1 MVAYAEDLSAYYDVE
16 YVQGKGCQKAS
27 SNVQRIIKNNNQVF
41 HIWNGLRTAD
51 FLNGKNPLCGMI
63 PTEQN
68 FVNSVLK
75 YPLFFTGTDGI
86 DKKDIF
92 KDDNGF
98 NEKTIIGFMSFA
110 VMTLYS
116 ITDLI
121 TGYMGMDLP
130 INDFV
135 YNSFLYITLGCF
147 GIAGVE
153 KVMGNK
159 DAK

>member
-1 MVAYAEDLSAYYDVE
+1 MA
-16 YVQGKGCQKAS
+16 
-27 SNVQRIIKNNNQVF
+27 F
-41 HIWNGLRTAD
+41 
-51 FLNGKNPLCGMI
+51 
-63 PTEQN
+63 
-68 FVNSVLK
+68 
-75 YPLFFTGTDGI
+75 
-86 DKKDIF
+86 KDIF

-116 ITDLI
+116 ITDLV
-121 TGYMGMDLP
+121 TGYFGMELP

-153 KVMGNK
+153 KVMGGK

>member
-1 MVAYAEDLSAYYDVE
+1 MA
-16 YVQGKGCQKAS
+16 
-27 SNVQRIIKNNNQVF
+27 F
-41 HIWNGLRTAD
+41 
-51 FLNGKNPLCGMI
+51 
-63 PTEQN
+63 
-68 FVNSVLK
+68 
-75 YPLFFTGTDGI
+75 
-86 DKKDIF
+86 KDIF

-110 VMTLYS
+110 VMTTYS

-159 DAK
+159 DAKQWSKTKKT